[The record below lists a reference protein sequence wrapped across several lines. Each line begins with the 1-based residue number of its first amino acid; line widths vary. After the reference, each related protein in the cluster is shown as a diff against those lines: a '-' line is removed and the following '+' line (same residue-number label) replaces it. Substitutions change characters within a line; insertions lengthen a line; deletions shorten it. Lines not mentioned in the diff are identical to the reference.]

1 MTTVLVAPR
10 PGLLGRGAAG
20 LALGSAVVH
29 VLLLDAGSLG
39 SLVMVAMA
47 AVCLPCA
54 WHLWRSPSPSVW
66 RLTALVD
73 VLMLVLHAQ
82 MVGSSSGHGMAHG
95 SSPDGGLMLLGLGL
109 IVAQI
114 ALAAVALLRRRDNTA
129 DVLCRVAAGEPV
141 ATP

>member
-20 LALGSAVVH
+20 LALASAAVH

-54 WHLWRSPSPSVW
+54 WHLWRSPSASVW
-66 RLTALVD
+66 RLTALAD
-73 VLMLVLHAQ
+73 AAMLVLHVQ
-82 MVGSSSGHGMAHG
+82 MLGSSSGHGMSHG
-95 SSPDGGLMLLGLGL
+95 SSPSGGLMFFGLAL
-109 IVAQI
+109 IGAQL
-114 ALAAVALLRRRDNTA
+114 ALAAVALLRR
-129 DVLCRVAAGEPV
+129 P
-141 ATP
+141 

>member
-20 LALGSAVVH
+20 LALASAAVH

-54 WHLWRSPSPSVW
+54 WHLWRSPSASVW
-66 RLTALVD
+66 RLTALLD
-73 VLMLVLHAQ
+73 VVMLVLHAQ
-82 MVGSSSGHGMAHG
+82 MLGSSSGHGMSHG
-95 SSPDGGLMLLGLGL
+95 PSPDGLMLVGLGL
-109 IVAQI
+109 IGAQL
-114 ALAAVALLRRRDNTA
+114 ALAAVALLRH
-129 DVLCRVAAGEPV
+129 P
-141 ATP
+141 